1 MAHKAKKFKQQWFRI
16 GVEGATTDGRTIDG
30 KWLQDMATS
39 YNPKTYGARI
49 NLEHIKGYD
58 PTSLFKAYGDVI
70 ALKTESIEIG
80 GTKKLAL
87 FAQIDP
93 TEELVALSRA
103 KQKVYTSMEVQPDF
117 AKTGQAYLVGLAIT
131 DSPASLGTD
140 MLQFS
145 ARSGVLAAR
154 KLHPDNLFTAAEE
167 VELSFEALPDEPG
180 LLDKVRALFA
190 RKADDE
196 AARLA
201 DVHAA
206 VEEVARHQLALTED
220 TAARL
225 ASFADALTQLAE
237 LKARVEAIVE
247 KLGATPAAPARAP
260 ATGGQGEVVTDC

>member
-16 GVEGATTDGRTIDG
+16 GVEGATTDGRTIEG
-30 KWLQDMATS
+30 KWLQDMAAS

-70 ALKTESIEIG
+70 ALKAESIEIG
-80 GTKKLAL
+80 GAKKLAL
-87 FAQIDP
+87 FAQIEP

-140 MLQFS
+140 MLKFS
-145 ARSGVLAAR
+145 AQSGVLAPR

-167 VELSFEALPDEPG
+167 VALDFEEIEDEPG

-190 RKADDE
+190 RKAEGE
-196 AARLA
+196 AARFT

-206 VEEVARHQLALTED
+206 VEAIARHQVALSED
-220 TAARL
+220 TASRL
-225 ASFADALTQLAE
+225 AAFAAALDQLAE
-237 LKARVEAIVE
+237 LRTQVTGIVE
-247 KLGATPAAPARAP
+247 KLSTTPASPARAP
-260 ATGGQGEVVTDC
+260 ATGGQGDVLTDC